1 MEVFALL
8 TAMSMGVLLVCLAI
22 AVALYVVEAL
32 AIMRVLTILGY
43 ANSWMAWI
51 PLLNY
56 FALARVTADENGNTR
71 IFGFELPNMVFSFW
85 WIAWLAVGYIPN
97 VGNFL
102 GLVVRVICLG
112 TCFIYIY
119 SRVENKPESEVQ
131 ALGYVSGL
139 IPIVAIVKFLS
150 YDKNLR
156 VSGQQFY
163 N

>member
-1 MEVFALL
+1 MELFTFI
-8 TAMSMGVLLVCLAI
+8 TAMSLGVMLVCLAV
-22 AVALYVVEAL
+22 AVAVYVVEAL

-43 ANSWMAWI
+43 ESPWMAWI

-56 FALARVTADENGNTR
+56 FALARVTANENGNTR
-71 IFGFELPNMVFSFW
+71 ILGFELPNIVFCFW
-85 WIAWLAVGYIPN
+85 WVAWLAVDYIPN
-97 VGNFL
+97 VGSFL
-102 GLVVRVICLG
+102 GMVLRVICLG

-150 YDKNLR
+150 YDKNYR
-156 VSGQQFY
+156 VQGQQFY
-163 N
+163 R

>member
-1 MEVFALL
+1 MEWIAFL
-8 TAMSMGVLLVCLAI
+8 TAMSMGVLIVCLAVV
-22 AVALYVVEAL
+22 VALYVVEAL

-43 ANSWMAWI
+43 QNPWMAWI

-85 WIAWLAVGYIPN
+85 WIAWLAVDYIPN
-97 VGNFL
+97 VGGLL
-102 GLVVRVICLG
+102 GIVLRVICLG

-119 SRVENKPESEVQ
+119 SHVENKPESEVK

-139 IPIVAIVKFLS
+139 IPIIAIVKFLT

-156 VSGQQFY
+156 VQGQQFY
-163 N
+163 

>member
-8 TAMSMGVLLVCLAI
+8 TAMSMGVLLVSLAD
-22 AVALYVVEAL
+22 AVGLYVVEAL

-43 ANSWMAWI
+43 ANPWMAWI

-56 FALARVTADENGNTR
+56 FALARVTADQNGNTR
-71 IFGFELPNMVFSFW
+71 ILGFELPNMLFCFW
-85 WIAWLAVGYIPN
+85 WAAWLAVGYIPK
-97 VGNFL
+97 VGNLL

-119 SRVENKPESEVQ
+119 SRVENKPEAEVQ

-139 IPIVAIVKFLS
+139 IPIVAIVKFLT

-156 VSGQQFY
+156 VQGQQFY